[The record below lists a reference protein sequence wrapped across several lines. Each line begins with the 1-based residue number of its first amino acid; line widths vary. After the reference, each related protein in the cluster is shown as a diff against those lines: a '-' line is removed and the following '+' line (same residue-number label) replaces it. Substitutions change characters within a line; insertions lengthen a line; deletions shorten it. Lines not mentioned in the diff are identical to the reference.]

1 LLKTVSIGY
10 TEGGQ
15 PMSFEKIKA
24 IIDGHAYSSLIGL
37 QEDAWLEA
45 KGGTP
50 YNLDTPEGRYELA
63 KDVAAFANGTG
74 GIVVIGLRTTRHATT
89 QTDEITAYDLCAQAR
104 FNATQYASL
113 IAEYVHPS
121 VEGLAVY
128 WVPVNPEGTDGLG
141 IIEVPPQ
148 NPDRQYFL
156 IAHAVDGGSRIRQFV
171 FGIVRRNESSNDPFT
186 IEQLHKYTQRGK
198 SSLAQ
203 TLTRIE
209 DKLDAVLTQARHV
222 DISDPEE
229 VYAARAARIL
239 DEEEGS

>member
-1 LLKTVSIGY
+1 MSDIRLEDGVAVLAQLRDRPLLGDGDTESAVSP
-10 TEGGQ
+10 EGAC
-15 PMSFEKIKA
+15 E
-24 IIDGHAYSSLIGL
+24 
-37 QEDAWLEA
+37 EDAWLEA
-45 KGGTP
+45 KGATP
-50 YNLDTPEGRYELA
+50 YDLDIPEGRYELA
-63 KDVAAFANGTG
+63 KDE
-74 GIVVIGLRTTRHATT
+74 
-89 QTDEITAYDLCAQAR
+89 QTDEITAYDLCAQVA

-113 IAEYVHPS
+113 ITEYVHPS
-121 VEGLAVY
+121 IEGLAVY

-156 IAHAVDGGSRIRQFV
+156 IANAVDGGSRIRQFV

-186 IEQLHKYTQRGK
+186 IAQLYKYTQKGK

-209 DKLDAVLTQARHV
+209 DKLDAVLTQGRHV

>member
-1 LLKTVSIGY
+1 
-10 TEGGQ
+10 
-15 PMSFEKIKA
+15 MSFESVKA
-24 IIDGHAYSSLIGL
+24 IIDSHAYDSLIGL

-50 YNLDTPEGRYELA
+50 YDFSVPVGRYELA

-74 GIVVIGLRTTRHATT
+74 GIVVVGLTTTRHANT
-89 QTDEITAYDLCAQAR
+89 QTDEITAYDLCPQTA
-104 FNATQYASL
+104 FNPAQYASL
-113 IAEYVHPS
+113 IGEYVHPPI
-121 VEGLAVY
+121 EGLAVY
-128 WVPVNPEGTDGLG
+128 WVPVNPEGTHGLG

-156 IAHAVDGGSRIRQFV
+156 IANAVDGGSRIKQFV
-171 FGIVRRNESSNDPFT
+171 FGVVRRNDSSNDPFT
-186 IEQLHKYTQRGK
+186 IAQVYQCTQKGK

-209 DKLDAVLTQARHV
+209 DKLDAVLTRGRQI
-222 DISDPEE
+222 DSSDPDEI
-229 VYAARAARIL
+229 YAERAARIL

>member
-1 LLKTVSIGY
+1 
-10 TEGGQ
+10 
-15 PMSFEKIKA
+15 MSFESVKA
-24 IIDGHAYSSLIGL
+24 IIDGHAYGSLIGL

-50 YNLDTPEGRYELA
+50 YNLDSPEGRYELA

-74 GIVVIGLRTTRHATT
+74 GIVIVGLRTTRHATT
-89 QTDEITAYDLCAQAR
+89 QTDEITDYDLCRQAT
-104 FNATQYASL
+104 FNATQYAAL
-113 IAEYVHPS
+113 IAEYIHPT

-128 WVPVNPEGTDGLG
+128 WVSVNPEGTHGLG

-156 IAHAVDGGSRIRQFV
+156 IANAIDSGSRVRQFV

-186 IEQLHKYTQRGK
+186 IAQLYQYTQKGK
-198 SSLAQ
+198 STLAQ

-209 DKLDAVLTQARHV
+209 DKLDAVLIQGRHI
-222 DISDPEE
+222 DTHDPEE
-229 VYAARAARIL
+229 TYAARAARIL
-239 DEEEGS
+239 DDEEGS